1 MHALGRYA
9 VINMMNQSR
18 LESDV
23 VINEIIPRLQE
34 SKILMIQE
42 VLYECAC

>member
-9 VINMMNQSR
+9 AINMMNQSR

-23 VINEIIPRLQE
+23 VINEIIQRLQE
-34 SKILMIQE
+34 SKIRMLHE
-42 VLYECAC
+42 LLYECAC